1 MFVAHAD
8 VGGGVKK
15 TTTSTTTTTK
25 TNTTQTQQ
33 GNFWTKI
40 GEQIQENIKK
50 FSDTFANAM
59 NTLQQA
65 GKATTPTTTPTTND
79 KNNQKKPTNP
89 TNPTRP
95 TTPVNITT
103 PQVTSTEPES
113 GIGTAAS
120 KEVIPAE
127 MKTKFNDLKTKWLE
141 YNSNSKYDLDKYYN
155 VLKDYTNQ
163 GVADKVDSTLGELD
177 NIINTLDNDT
187 YLNSSTINSFLG
199 IVDIIE
205 GEVLSARRMMT
216 ECLIPIEDKIFIL
229 KECLIERK
237 KYKDESIFDASAY
250 ISKASQI
257 ESEIKTAY
265 ASYKAA
271 ISQYNNGVEVAS
283 IAYEEIQADQNYPI
297 NKRIELINNMI
308 VNVEV
313 SYSKYMSRQSNGD
326 GVDNVLKVKF
336 SEVRSK
342 LTNILTNLKTL
353 RTQFPLVDLKQLDV
367 NSLDLSGLTNVNSS
381 LSSAINALTKID
393 EIEQEC
399 NDIINSI
406 VKKNEEY
413 PFDLKCI
420 RVDKKYNLN
429 Y

>member
-65 GKATTPTTTPTTND
+65 GKTTTPTTTPTTNA

-141 YNSNSKYDLDKYYN
+141 YN
-155 VLKDYTNQ
+155 TN
-163 GVADKVDSTLGELD
+163 
-177 NIINTLDNDT
+177 
-187 YLNSSTINSFLG
+187 
-199 IVDIIE
+199 
-205 GEVLSARRMMT
+205 
-216 ECLIPIEDKIFIL
+216 
-229 KECLIERK
+229 
-237 KYKDESIFDASAY
+237 
-250 ISKASQI
+250 
-257 ESEIKTAY
+257 
-265 ASYKAA
+265 
-271 ISQYNNGVEVAS
+271 
-283 IAYEEIQADQNYPI
+283 
-297 NKRIELINNMI
+297 
-308 VNVEV
+308 
-313 SYSKYMSRQSNGD
+313 
-326 GVDNVLKVKF
+326 
-336 SEVRSK
+336 
-342 LTNILTNLKTL
+342 
-353 RTQFPLVDLKQLDV
+353 
-367 NSLDLSGLTNVNSS
+367 
-381 LSSAINALTKID
+381 
-393 EIEQEC
+393 
-399 NDIINSI
+399 
-406 VKKNEEY
+406 
-413 PFDLKCI
+413 
-420 RVDKKYNLN
+420 
-429 Y
+429 